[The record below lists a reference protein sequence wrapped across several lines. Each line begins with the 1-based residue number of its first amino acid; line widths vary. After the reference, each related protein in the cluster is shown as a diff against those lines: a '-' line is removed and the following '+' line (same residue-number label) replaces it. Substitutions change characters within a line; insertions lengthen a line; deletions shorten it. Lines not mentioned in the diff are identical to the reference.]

1 MSNPSSESPDPG
13 ETDRDSDGEEEML
26 NLSRR
31 SLLKLAAAGAAVLG
45 FTGNKNSRASSE
57 IDSLQLPNELEI
69 DKIFIPE
76 NEKFALMTNNSGAKV
91 LSFDPSFGS
100 FDAQGKAMLNM
111 SVTQFGESFRLPSQ
125 KTKMKTLENVE
136 IPPRETKVLAD
147 LSGKKVVTSIWIAT
161 HGRARLGRDA
171 MFRIYTDG
179 STKPDIEMDTGT
191 LWANHLS
198 AKGEPLLGS
207 TRHMSVGS
215 NWSDRRK
222 THMLMNFP
230 IPCSEG
236 IRIELQNTN
245 STNPG
250 YIYSQVTYRDGV
262 TAPFRLKG
270 EGTNYLNRDLVR
282 KNQSTYR
289 MLDVSGSS
297 GWLIWTS
304 SCVNAKSNDSFME
317 SDFELYVDGE
327 TEPSIKTSGWED
339 WYRSGY
345 YYYRSTYDTP
355 YMMCNARNSNANYT
369 SVGLDLM
376 ELHGGLR
383 FNSSLSTGLDL
394 SDELNTDF
402 ELSWVQLYYEQKQ

>member
-1 MSNPSSESPDPG
+1 MSNPSSESPDSG
-13 ETDRDSDGEEEML
+13 KSDRLSDGEEEML
-26 NLSRR
+26 SLSRR
-31 SLLKLAAAGAAVLG
+31 SLLKLAAAGAAALG
-45 FTGNKNSRASSE
+45 FTGSKNARARSE
-57 IDSLQLPNELEI
+57 IDDLELPNELEI
-69 DKIFIPE
+69 DRIFIPE
-76 NEKFALMTNNSGAKV
+76 NEKFALMTNNSEAKV
-91 LSFDPSFGS
+91 LSFDPSSGS

-111 SVTQFGESFRLPSQ
+111 STTQFGESFRLPAQ
-125 KTKMKTLENVE
+125 KTKMKTLEKFEVLPNKS
-136 IPPRETKVLAD
+136 KVLAD
-147 LSGKKVVTSIWIAT
+147 LSGKKVVTSIWMAT

-179 STKPDIEMDTGT
+179 STEPDLEMDTGT

-198 AKGEPLLGS
+198 GKGEPLLGS

-270 EGTNYLNRDLVR
+270 AGTSYLYRD
-282 KNQSTYR
+282 KISSFDSSYK
-289 MLDVSGSS
+289 MLDVSGTP

-304 SCVNAKSNDSFME
+304 SCVDAWTNDS
-317 SDFELYVDGE
+317 
-327 TEPSIKTSGWED
+327 
-339 WYRSGY
+339 
-345 YYYRSTYDTP
+345 
-355 YMMCNARNSNANYT
+355 
-369 SVGLDLM
+369 
-376 ELHGGLR
+376 
-383 FNSSLSTGLDL
+383 
-394 SDELNTDF
+394 
-402 ELSWVQLYYEQKQ
+402 